1 MELFFFFVKKKGDQK
16 ERMDESAWGENQ
28 GEKLRMKEQERG
40 SSGYAQ
46 AWHEQAQKQ
55 CVHLLF
61 K

>member
-1 MELFFFFVKKKGDQK
+1 
-16 ERMDESAWGENQ
+16 MDESAWGENQ

-55 CVHLLF
+55 CVHMLF
-61 K
+61 